1 VTGMKKF
8 KVSPPISVAKSEYFF
23 GDSKDRREEILY
35 LGKLAEL
42 GPNAKVFLD
51 VSGEHVLAIVG
62 KRGSG
67 KSYTLG
73 SIIEGLCTTQSATS
87 ISKISRKRAVLL
99 FDTLNIF
106 WTIAV
111 KLTPESPMQVLQ
123 EQSRN
128 LKGWDVNPED
138 LDTQM
143 WVPSGH
149 RTPGMPNT
157 FRDFRLNTA
166 DFSAADWGSLLSVD
180 ILQDRMG
187 QLVNDAFQKVTQEG
201 WNGSRGATAP
211 KSIYSIDDLL
221 ECIRQDNEIQGS
233 YHTETIR
240 AIVQQLTYWN
250 RNPVFSSEGTKLT
263 DFLIPGRLSVIL
275 TASLSEELRSTL
287 VAVIVRKIMR
297 ARGEAS
303 FDKKRLK
310 VDASLTKDEPAA
322 IATRLE
328 SSVPPSWVMVDEA
341 QNVIPSGRGVTCLQ
355 ALIRLVKEGRNFG
368 LSFAFTTQQPSAIE
382 NQIMSQVDTL
392 IVHKLAVQGDID
404 EVRRNLKSSEPTE
417 IRYGSVDLSL
427 ASLLRSLDM
436 GQAVVSSTEMER
448 YFILDIRPRVSAHGG
463 FEA

>member
-1 VTGMKKF
+1 
-8 KVSPPISVAKSEYFF
+8 
-23 GDSKDRREEILY
+23 
-35 LGKLAEL
+35 
-42 GPNAKVFLD
+42 
-51 VSGEHVLAIVG
+51 
-62 KRGSG
+62 
-67 KSYTLG
+67 
-73 SIIEGLCTTQSATS
+73 
-87 ISKISRKRAVLL
+87 
-99 FDTLNIF
+99 
-106 WTIAV
+106 
-111 KLTPESPMQVLQ
+111 
-123 EQSRN
+123 
-128 LKGWDVNPED
+128 
-138 LDTQM
+138 
-143 WVPSGH
+143 
-149 RTPGMPNT
+149 
-157 FRDFRLNTA
+157 
-166 DFSAADWGSLLSVD
+166 
-180 ILQDRMG
+180 
-187 QLVNDAFQKVTQEG
+187 
-201 WNGSRGATAP
+201 
-211 KSIYSIDDLL
+211 
-221 ECIRQDNEIQGS
+221 
-233 YHTETIR
+233 
-240 AIVQQLTYWN
+240 
-250 RNPVFSSEGTKLT
+250 
-263 DFLIPGRLSVIL
+263 
-275 TASLSEELRSTL
+275 
-287 VAVIVRKIMR
+287 MR

-310 VDASLTKDEPAA
+310 VDASLTKDEQEA

>member
-1 VTGMKKF
+1 MKKF
-8 KVSPPISVAKSEYFF
+8 KVSPSISAGKSEYFF
-23 GDSKDRREEILY
+23 GDSRDRRDEFLY

-42 GPNAKVFLD
+42 GPNPKMFLD

-73 SIIEGLCTTQSATS
+73 SIIEGLCTKQTATS
-87 ISKISRKRAVLL
+87 LGQISRKRALLL

-106 WTIAV
+106 WTTAV
-111 KLTPESPMQVLQ
+111 KLGPDLPRQILQ

-128 LKGWDVNPED
+128 LKGWDINPED

-143 WVPSGH
+143 WVPAGH
-149 RTPGMPNT
+149 RTLGMPST
-157 FRDFRLNTA
+157 FCDFRLDTA
-166 DFSAADWGSLLSVD
+166 DFSGADWGSLLGVD

-201 WNGSRGATAP
+201 WNGPRGAIAP
-211 KSIYSIDDLL
+211 KSSYSILDLL
-221 ECIRQDNEIQGS
+221 DCVRQDNDIQRS
-233 YHTETIR
+233 YHAETIR
-240 AIVQQLTYWN
+240 AIVQQLNYWN

-263 DFLIPGRLSVIL
+263 DFLVPGRLSVIL

-287 VAVIVRKIMR
+287 VAVMVRKIMR

-310 VDASLTKDEPAA
+310 VDPSLTRGEEEA
-322 IATRLE
+322 IAARLQ
-328 SSVPPSWVMVDEA
+328 SSVPPTWLMVDEA

-355 ALIRLVKEGRNFG
+355 ALIRLVKEGRNSG

-417 IRYGSVDLSL
+417 IRHGSVDLSL